1 MAHSYTPGLKVLNYS
16 KVQKNRRL
24 PIKGEVCK
32 KTGEIVDAKEI
43 VAKTNLPGNVHMV
56 KVANLLNIS
65 PADIYDVLKIKEG
78 DTVIKGDVLAEN
90 SGIFGFFKSI

>member
-1 MAHSYTPGLKVLNYS
+1 MAHSYTPGLKVLHYS
-16 KVQKNRRL
+16 RIEKNRRL

-32 KTGEIVDAKEI
+32 SDGEYVDANEI

-65 PADIYDVLKIKEG
+65 PADLKMY
-78 DTVIKGDVLAEN
+78 
-90 SGIFGFFKSI
+90 